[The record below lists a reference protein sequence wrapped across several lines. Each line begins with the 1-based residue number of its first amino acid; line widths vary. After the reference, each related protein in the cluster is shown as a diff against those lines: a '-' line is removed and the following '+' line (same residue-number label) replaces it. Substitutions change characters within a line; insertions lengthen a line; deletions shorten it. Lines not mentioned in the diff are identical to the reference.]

1 MTTVRA
7 LVPSGTQLNQ
17 AVSPR
22 VAGMVSLNIGIS
34 RKERES
40 ESDTHTHTEIKGF
53 LNHTDTHTHI
63 QSRKPSV
70 EPPTDYC
77 EIY

>member
-34 RKERES
+34 RKERER
-40 ESDTHTHTEIKGF
+40 ERERHTHTQIKGF
-53 LNHTDTHTHI
+53 LNHTDTHTHT
-63 QSRKPSV
+63 KPEAV
-70 EPPTDYC
+70 GRAANGLL
-77 EIY
+77 